1 MAFNFIQLATK
12 LRLHQFLILAI
23 TRWALDKV
31 KYYLEEAAQTP
42 FIALNC
48 CLNMEQVKK
57 VVITDAR

>member
-57 VVITDAR
+57 VVINDAR